1 MYIGVRHF
9 EQLMKGVPF
18 FYKQLKQSI
27 WAVHCYF
34 IYFWEGVSLDLN
46 SPISVMFIVAELLV
60 GGRTRYR
67 EMQLKCLSAVRRSV
81 FCGSPH
87 HSSGGNFWGLFPDN
101 ARLFRPFGG

>member
-46 SPISVMFIVAELLV
+46 SPISVMFIVAEFLF
-60 GGRTRYR
+60 GERKRYR
-67 EMQLKCLSAVRRSV
+67 DAAQVS
-81 FCGSPH
+81 FCCASIGLLRFP
-87 HSSGGNFWGLFPDN
+87 SSF
-101 ARLFRPFGG
+101 